1 MVDVIDGV
9 GGSVEGS
16 CGMVGVIDAGDGS
29 VEGSRGGDLLGLFL
43 GISIIVFN
51 CVAFKISNVQ
61 HD

>member
-1 MVDVIDGV
+1 MVDVI
-9 GGSVEGS
+9 E
-16 CGMVGVIDAGDGS
+16 AGDGS

-51 CVAFKISNVQ
+51 CVASKISKVQ